1 MSDRWIVVVVWMT
14 LTLIK
19 WVGISVAKRSI
30 IRLGEGNPPRRDG
43 INSERE
49 SVRDV
54 FGRNVENK

>member
-19 WVGISVAKRSI
+19 WVGVSVAKRSI
-30 IRLGEGNPPRRDG
+30 IRLGEGNPQGRDG

-49 SVRDV
+49 RVYV
-54 FGRNVENK
+54 TCLGEM